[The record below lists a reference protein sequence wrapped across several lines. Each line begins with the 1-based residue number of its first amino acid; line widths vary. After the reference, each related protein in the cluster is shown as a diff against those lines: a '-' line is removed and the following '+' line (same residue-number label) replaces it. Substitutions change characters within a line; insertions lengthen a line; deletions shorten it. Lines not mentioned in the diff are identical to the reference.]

1 MVIQKTKVILSTE
14 KLQIHVQRLNF
25 IVPPSNNDVI
35 EELDHLEVVS
45 RQKCDEIRNTLLEEE
60 NNQKEKYKMNK
71 EKVRNFEFLTFA
83 FQRTLVLRIVF

>member
-25 IVPPSNNDVI
+25 IVPPTNSDVI
-35 EELDHLEVVS
+35 EELDHLEAVL

-71 EKVRNFEFLTFA
+71 EKVRIFELLTFA
-83 FQRTLVLRIVF
+83 FQRALVL